1 MDPLKLRP
9 TRLATMV
16 SQLTARQ
23 KQVVVMLA
31 RGMSDK
37 EASQLLS
44 ISIWGYRRH
53 IHNACERLKLENRI
67 QLIVL
72 YALVKGIE
80 KTKAV

>member
-9 TRLATMV
+9 TRLTALMC
-16 SQLTARQ
+16 QLTARQ

-44 ISIWGYRRH
+44 ITIGVYRRH
-53 IHNACERLKLENRI
+53 VYNACNRLKLENRI

-72 YALVKGIE
+72 YAMVKGIE
-80 KTKAV
+80 KVS

>member
-9 TRLATMV
+9 TRLTALMC
-16 SQLTARQ
+16 QLTARQ

-44 ISIWGYRRH
+44 ITTKIYRRH
-53 IHNACERLKLENRI
+53 IYNACSRLKLDNRI

-72 YALVKGIE
+72 YAMVKGIE
-80 KTKAV
+80 KVR

>member
-9 TRLATMV
+9 TRLTALMC
-16 SQLTARQ
+16 QLTARQ

-44 ISIWGYRRH
+44 ISTNVYRQH
-53 IHNACERLKLENRI
+53 VYNACQRLKLDNRI
-67 QLIVL
+67 QLIVI

-80 KTKAV
+80 KAG